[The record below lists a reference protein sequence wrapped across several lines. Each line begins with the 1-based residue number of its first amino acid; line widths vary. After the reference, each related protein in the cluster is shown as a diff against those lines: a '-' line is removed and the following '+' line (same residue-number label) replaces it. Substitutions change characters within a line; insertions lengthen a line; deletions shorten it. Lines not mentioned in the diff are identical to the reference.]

1 MECFHDDFVHLGYKV
16 VLYIDLALRIMFIDV
31 LLEPGKTKLISIF
44 KVSIVRCMLLY
55 CVVRQMHESVINV
68 LEINSKLSR

>member
-1 MECFHDDFVHLGYKV
+1 MECFYDDFVHLWHKI
-16 VLYIDLALRIMFIDV
+16 VLNIDLALRIMFIDV
-31 LLEPGKTKLISIF
+31 LLEPGETQLISVF